1 MNSSPPQSTPVA
13 RDTTTALR
21 GIAILIVLLSHFL
34 TNFIVSHDSFGHAGN
49 AAVALFFIAS
59 GYGNAWSLEK
69 RHSSGNFSLRRFYGD
84 RFFRLYP
91 LYWLALCGIWASTK
105 TAPDLWALLAVKAP
119 YWFVSAI
126 IQCAVAAP
134 LLFACLKRVGPWRFG
149 LSLFGGLGLAT
160 AGAMGLPEDIRA
172 IVFSNTL
179 SYRNIVLGHIGFF
192 GIGLALAFLPVFGSQ
207 ARSTTAPHR
216 PNARPATASP
226 RAKALGLLA
235 LAGLL
240 PGLVLL
246 GEPKGQLAASLA
258 GLALAVLCTAF
269 TVLLLSGRAQLPC
282 RRALVFLG
290 RNSYALYLFEPSYFW
305 VMASLGFNPWTR
317 AGLIWCV
324 LAAPAFLL
332 FCQLAESLAGWLS
345 RRILCCCTPRSDAS
359 PTASS

>member
-1 MNSSPPQSTPVA
+1 MNSTVPQQTPVA
-13 RDTTTALR
+13 RDTTAALR

-59 GYGNAWSLEK
+59 GYGNAWSLQK
-69 RHSSGNFSLRRFYGD
+69 RHAGCNFSLREFYRD

-91 LYWLALCGIWASTK
+91 LYWLALGCIWASTK

-126 IQCAVAAP
+126 IQCAVVAP
-134 LLFACLKRVGPWRFG
+134 LLYNILRRVGPWRFSLG
-149 LSLFGGLGLAT
+149 LFGLLALAT
-160 AGAMGLPEDIRA
+160 AGAMELPEDIRA
-172 IVFSNTL
+172 IVTSNTI

-192 GIGLALAFLPVFGSQ
+192 GIGLALPFVPLAAS
-207 ARSTTAPHR
+207 
-216 PNARPATASP
+216 NAQPATASRQP
-226 RAKALGLLA
+226 QAWSATAPLRAKAFGLLA

-240 PGLVLL
+240 PGLVVL
-246 GEPKGQLAASLA
+246 GEAKGQLAGSLA
-258 GLALAVLCTAF
+258 GLGLAALCTAF
-269 TVLLLSGRAQLPC
+269 TALLLAGKAQLPC
-282 RRALVFLG
+282 RRALAFLG

-305 VMASLGFNPWTR
+305 AMASLGFNPWTR
-317 AGLIWCV
+317 AGLFWCV

-345 RRILCCCTPRSDAS
+345 RRPMFRFKPGCAPSQTTS
-359 PTASS
+359 

>member
-1 MNSSPPQSTPVA
+1 MNSSLPQSTPVA

-69 RHSSGNFSLRRFYGD
+69 RQAGGHFSLRQLYCD

-91 LYWLALCGIWASTK
+91 LYWLALCGIWASTNVV
-105 TAPDLWALLAVKAP
+105 PDVWAFLAIKAP

-134 LLFACLKRVGPWRFG
+134 LLYRILRRVGPWRFSLG
-149 LSLFGGLGLAT
+149 LFGLLAAAT
-160 AGAMGLPEDIRA
+160 AGAMGLPEDLRA
-172 IVFSNTL
+172 IVFSNTV

-192 GIGLALAFLPVFGSQ
+192 GIGLALAFVPLAGPQ
-207 ARSTTAPHR
+207 AGTATAPLR
-216 PNARPATASP
+216 T
-226 RAKALGLLA
+226 KALGLLA

-258 GLALAVLCTAF
+258 GLGLAALCTAF
-269 TVLLLSGRAQLPC
+269 TVLLLTGWAQLPFE
-282 RRALVFLG
+282 RALVFLG

-305 VMASLGFNPWTR
+305 AMASLGFNPWTR

-324 LAAPAFLL
+324 LAAPAFLF
-332 FCQLAESLAGWLS
+332 FCQTAESLAGWLS
-345 RRILCCCTPRSDAS
+345 RRPMFRFEADGKTTPSTR
-359 PTASS
+359 

>member
-1 MNSSPPQSTPVA
+1 MNPSLPQPTPVA

-69 RHSSGNFSLRRFYGD
+69 RHAGGDFSLRRYYGD

-105 TAPDLWALLAVKAP
+105 TAPDLWAFSAIKAP

-126 IQCAVAAP
+126 IHCAVAAP
-134 LLFACLKRVGPWRFG
+134 LLYRFLRRAGPWRFS
-149 LSLFGGLGLAT
+149 LSLLGLLAAAT
-160 AGAMGLPEDIRA
+160 AGATALPEDIRA
-172 IVFSNTL
+172 IVLSNTI

-192 GIGLALAFLPVFGSQ
+192 GIGMALAFLPVAGSQ
-207 ARSTTAPHR
+207 T
-216 PNARPATASP
+216 RPATAP
-226 RAKALGLLA
+226 RRAKALGLLA

-246 GEPKGQLAASLA
+246 GGPKGQLAASLA
-258 GLALAVLCTAF
+258 GLGLAALCTAF
-269 TVLLLSGRAQLPC
+269 TVVLLSGKAQLPWA
-282 RRALVFLG
+282 RGLAFLG
-290 RNSYALYLFEPSYFW
+290 RNSYALYLFEPNYFW
-305 VMASLGFNPWTR
+305 AMARLGFNPWTR
-317 AGLIWCV
+317 TGLFWCA
-324 LAAPAFLL
+324 LAAPAFLV
-332 FCQLAESLAGWLS
+332 FCQLAESSAAWLS
-345 RRILCCCTPRSDAS
+345 RRPMFRFKADGKAAPSTR
-359 PTASS
+359 

>member
-1 MNSSPPQSTPVA
+1 MNLSPPQPTPVA
-13 RDTTTALR
+13 RDTTAALR

-34 TNFIVSHDSFGHAGN
+34 TNFVVSHDSFGHAGN

-59 GYGNAWSLEK
+59 GYGNAWSLKK
-69 RHSSGNFSLRRFYGD
+69 RQAGGHFSLRQLYCD

-105 TAPDLWALLAVKAP
+105 AVPDVWAFSGLKAP

-134 LLFACLKRVGPWRFG
+134 LLYRILRRVGPWRFS
-149 LSLFGGLGLAT
+149 LSLFGLLAAAT
-160 AGAMGLPEDIRA
+160 AGAMELPEDLRA
-172 IVFSNTL
+172 MVFSNTV

-192 GIGLALAFLPVFGSQ
+192 GIGLALAFLPVAGSQ
-207 ARSTTAPHR
+207 DRAATASYPPQARPTTAPL
-216 PNARPATASP
+216 

-240 PGLVLL
+240 PGLVAL
-246 GEPKGQLAASLA
+246 GEPKGQIAASLA
-258 GLALAVLCTAF
+258 GLGLAALCTAF
-269 TVLLLSGRAQLPC
+269 TVLVLSGRAQLPFE
-282 RRALVFLG
+282 RALAFWG

-305 VMASLGFNPWTR
+305 AMASLGFNPWTR

-332 FCQLAESLAGWLS
+332 FCQLAEASAAWLS
-345 RRILCCCTPRSDAS
+345 RRPMFRFEADGKTTPSTR
-359 PTASS
+359 

>member
-1 MNSSPPQSTPVA
+1 MNPSPPQPTPVA
-13 RDTTTALR
+13 RDTTAALR
-21 GIAILIVLLSHFL
+21 GIAILIVLVSHFL

-69 RHSSGNFSLRRFYGD
+69 RQAGGHFSLRRFYGD

-105 TAPDLWALLAVKAP
+105 VAPDIWAISGVKTP
-119 YWFVSAI
+119 YWFVGTI

-134 LLFACLKRVGPWRFG
+134 LLYRILRRFGPWRFSA
-149 LSLFGGLGLAT
+149 SLFGLLAAAT

-172 IVFSNTL
+172 IIFSNTL

-192 GIGLALAFLPVFGSQ
+192 GIGLALGFIPFAGPQ
-207 ARSTTAPHR
+207 AQA
-216 PNARPATASP
+216 ATASHRP
-226 RAKALGLLA
+226 KPRSATASLRAKTLGLLA

-240 PGLVLL
+240 PGLVAL

-258 GLALAVLCTAF
+258 GLGLAALCTAF
-269 TVLLLSGRAQLPC
+269 TVLLLSGRAQLPFE
-282 RRALVFLG
+282 RALAFWG

-305 VMASLGFNPWTR
+305 AMASLGFNPWTT
-317 AGLIWCV
+317 AGRFWCV
-324 LAAPAFLL
+324 LAMPAFLL
-332 FCQLAESLAGWLS
+332 FCQFAESSAAWLS
-345 RRILCCCTPRSDAS
+345 RLPIFRFQPVCDATPSTR
-359 PTASS
+359 